1 MADDPKKITEEE
13 IKLERAKLELL
24 QDQFATQLSIVESL
38 KEVLGVK
45 TKVSESDNTQL
56 KLSREAARL
65 LTSQSSSLTS
75 VAEKNKDIAKN
86 RKLIDKI
93 NVSSDILEKARVKRA
108 SILAKSIKEKNREAE
123 EEIAKQLESGELD
136 QNAIDKINQEI
147 AVKQKALKT
156 TLLGLTSQEQ
166 IAYLAA
172 QTKETLE
179 EANKEREKEKE
190 TLENIQKSMGK
201 TGAILAGVS
210 KIPILG
216 GLINSKEILEELE
229 KSADKTGKKF
239 VGIKKIFTAIGNE
252 ASRSMKDPA
261 VAFGVGSKI
270 TKGLFDDI
278 KSVVMMLDEFNG
290 KLTKNF
296 GISQKQAQDLNK
308 EFLKTKST
316 ADSEFVTV
324 SGISDAFIA
333 LNSKAGTFAEFSDE
347 TLNTFAKL
355 NKQAGISTEAL
366 TELNDLT
373 YLNQGTLEDTTKEFT
388 GQLALLSGQTGQAL
402 NLKQLQEDIKN
413 VSAAVK
419 LNFGGSAT
427 AIAEAVF
434 KAKALG
440 LELKDLESISSSL
453 LNFQSSI
460 EDELSAELLTG
471 KQLNLEGARYAA
483 LIGNQGMLAEELA
496 NNIGTAADFTDMTV
510 VAQDALAKS
519 LGMNRNQLAETL
531 IQQERLNSLNAKG
544 NTLQEKYNNLKAAGN
559 SEEQIAQMLGDE
571 QLAQQLESAGLQE
584 KFNVLVENLKEEFLP
599 VAMEILPGIMKALAG
614 VGRNMDT
621 LIGLAVAF
629 KIAQVGAAIA
639 SLAVASLTNP
649 AKALTGIAIATAGA
663 AIIGGLAASYAIG
676 DGIFPAGGR
685 AILSPTEGGL
695 IPISNNDD
703 IVVAPKI
710 AQTITGEAPRP
721 VQAVAGG
728 GTSQNIQNKVDIS
741 PSNTNIT
748 LNLNGQAIGNANA
761 RQNYG
766 VGKSIRAL
774 GGNVDY
780 SASV

>member
-1 MADDPKKITEEE
+1 MAEEFSKDMQGAANASKETAQNTADIKSNLEDMSLGAADLRDVLTDVLNGLTKSNQTTNDVKKSFRGLRDTAT
-13 IKLERAKLELL
+13 KLALNQEGINKL
-24 QDQFATQLSIVESL
+24 SL
-38 KEVLGVK
+38 KEL
-45 TKVSESDNTQL
+45 
-56 KLSREAARL
+56 R
-65 LTSQSSSLTS
+65 SL
-75 VAEKNKDIAKN
+75 
-86 RKLIDKI
+86 
-93 NVSSDILEKARVKRA
+93 
-108 SILAKSIKEKNREAE
+108 KEKQNQNLDLLKSAKKQEGLTGKALEAQKEAIAFLE
-123 EEIAKQLESGELD
+123 EENGLIKDANDNLD
-136 QNAIDKINQEI
+136 
-147 AVKQKALKT
+147 
-156 TLLGLTSQEQ
+156 EQ
-166 IAYLAA
+166 IAKA
-172 QTKETLE
+172 E
-179 EANKEREKEKE
+179 NVEKS
-190 TLENIQKSMGK
+190 LGK
-201 TGAILAGVS
+201 TGVILRGIS

-216 GLINSKEILEELE
+216 GLINAEKILGDLKTDADGVNGKMLGMGKILKSVGKEA
-229 KSADKTGKKF
+229 S
-239 VGIKKIFTAIGNE
+239 TAI
-252 ASRSMKDPA
+252 KDPA

-296 GISQKQAQDLNK
+296 GISLTQATELNR
-308 EFLKTKST
+308 EFRETKKT
-316 ADSEFVTV
+316 ADSEFVTI

-333 LNSKAGTFAEFSDE
+333 LNGKAGTFAEFSNE

-355 NKQAGISTEAL
+355 NKQAGISTETL

-402 NLKQLQEDIKN
+402 NLKQLQEGIKD

-460 EDELSAELLTG
+460 EDELQAELLTG

-483 LIGNQGMLAEELA
+483 LIGDQAMLAEELA
-496 NNIGTAADFTDMTV
+496 NNIGSAEEFTGMTV
-510 VAQDALAKS
+510 IAQDALAKS

-559 SEEQIAQMLGDE
+559 SEQQIAAMLGDDV
-571 QLAQQLESAGLQE
+571 LAQQLESAGIQE
-584 KFNVLVENLKEEFLP
+584 RFNVLVENLKEQFLP
-599 VAMEILPGIMKALAG
+599 IA
-614 VGRNMDT
+614 DT
-621 LIGLAVAF
+621 LLPLILSTLKGIGDYFPLLIGAAVAF
-629 KIAQVGAAIA
+629 KAAQLAAA
-639 SLAVASLTNP
+639 TAAFATAFALSPLAAGLSLAA
-649 AKALTGIAIATAGA
+649 AAGA
-663 AIIGGLAASYAIG
+663 GILLANTIG
-676 DGIFPAGGR
+676 DGVFPAGGR

-703 IVVAPKI
+703 IVVAPKL
-710 AQTITGEAPRP
+710 A
-721 VQAVAGG
+721 QAVAGG
-728 GTSQNIQNKVDIS
+728 GTSQSIQNKVNIS
-741 PSNTNIT
+741 PSNTQIT
-748 LNLNGQAIGNANA
+748 LSLNGQAIGNANA

-766 VGKSIRAL
+766 VGRTVKAL

-780 SASV
+780 SAPV

>member
-1 MADDPKKITEEE
+1 MADDPKKITEKEISLEE
-13 IKLERAKLELL
+13 ARKRLL
-24 QDQFATQLSIVESL
+24 QDQLDTQLSFVESL
-38 KEVLGVK
+38 KEALGVR
-45 TKVSESDNTQL
+45 TKLTESENTQL
-56 KLSREAARL
+56 KLSKEIARL
-65 LTSQSSSLTS
+65 INSQDTSLNSL
-75 VAEKNKDIAKN
+75 AEKKKQIAKN
-86 RKLIDKI
+86 EKLIEKSSIAQNLQDNKKI
-93 NVSSDILEKARVKRA
+93 GR
-108 SILAKSIKEKNREAE
+108 
-123 EEIAKQLESGELD
+123 
-136 QNAIDKINQEI
+136 
-147 AVKQKALKT
+147 ALKT
-156 TLLGLTSQEQ
+156 LNTQNSLTDQIAKTRAEQ
-166 IAYLAA
+166 IASGKIDEEAIKKLEDKQAALEEYLKQ
-172 QTKETLE
+172 QTKNLSMTAKAALYQQASVENLKKVNE
-179 EANKEREKEKE
+179 ERKEEEKI
-190 TLENIQKSMGK
+190 LENIEKSMGK
-201 TGAILAGVS
+201 TGAVLKGIS
-210 KIPILG
+210 KIPVLG
-216 GLINSKEILEELE
+216 GLIDSKEILKELKE
-229 KSADKTGKKF
+229 NADGVKGKM
-239 VGIKKIFTAIGNE
+239 VGIKTIFTAIGNE
-252 ASRSMKDPA
+252 AKRSMKDPA

-278 KSVVMMLDEFNG
+278 KNVVMMLDEFNG
-290 KLTKNF
+290 KLTKSF
-296 GISQKQAQDLNK
+296 GISQKQATELNK

-355 NKQAGISTEAL
+355 NKQAGISTETL

-402 NLKQLQEDIKN
+402 NLKQLQEDIKD

-483 LIGNQGMLAEELA
+483 LMGKQGMLAEELA
-496 NNIGTAADFTDMTV
+496 NNIGSAEEFTGMTV
-510 VAQDALAKS
+510 IAQDALAKS

-559 SEEQIAQMLGDE
+559 SEQQIAAMLGDDV
-571 QLAQQLESAGLQE
+571 LAQQLESAGLQE
-584 KFNVLVENLKEEFLP
+584 KFNVLVENLKEQFLP
-599 VAMEILPGIMKALAG
+599 VAMEILPSIMNVLGFIGKH
-614 VGRNMDT
+614 MST

-629 KIAQVGAAIA
+629 KAAQLAAA
-639 SLAVASLTNP
+639 VAAFATSAALNPLKVVAGLAVA
-649 AKALTGIAIATAGA
+649 
-663 AIIGGLAASYAIG
+663 GLAAGAITSMVGRADKIG

-703 IVVAPKI
+703 IVVAPRL
-710 AQTITGEAPRP
+710 A
-721 VQAVAGG
+721 QAVGG
-728 GTSQNIQNKVDIS
+728 VGASQNIQNKVDIS

-748 LNLNGQAIGNANA
+748 LSLNGQAIGNANA

>member
-1 MADDPKKITEEE
+1 
-13 IKLERAKLELL
+13 
-24 QDQFATQLSIVESL
+24 
-38 KEVLGVK
+38 
-45 TKVSESDNTQL
+45 
-56 KLSREAARL
+56 
-65 LTSQSSSLTS
+65 
-75 VAEKNKDIAKN
+75 
-86 RKLIDKI
+86 
-93 NVSSDILEKARVKRA
+93 
-108 SILAKSIKEKNREAE
+108 
-123 EEIAKQLESGELD
+123 
-136 QNAIDKINQEI
+136 
-147 AVKQKALKT
+147 
-156 TLLGLTSQEQ
+156 
-166 IAYLAA
+166 
-172 QTKETLE
+172 
-179 EANKEREKEKE
+179 
-190 TLENIQKSMGK
+190 MGK
-201 TGAILAGVS
+201 TGAILKGIS

-216 GLINSKEILEELE
+216 GLIDSEKILKDL
-229 KSADKTGKKF
+229 KKDADGVNGKL
-239 VGIKKIFTAIGNE
+239 VGIGKIFKAIGNE

-296 GISQKQAQDLNK
+296 GISQKQATELNK

-355 NKQAGISTEAL
+355 NKEAGISTETL

-373 YLNQGTLEDTTKEFT
+373 YLNKGTLEETTQEFT
-388 GQLALLSGQTGQAL
+388 GQLALLSGQTGKAL
-402 NLKQLQEDIKN
+402 NLKQLQEDIKDI
-413 VSAAVK
+413 SAAVK

-471 KQLNLEGARYAA
+471 RQLNLEGARYAA

-496 NNIGTAADFTDMTV
+496 NNIGTAADFTNMTV

-629 KIAQVGAAIA
+629 KVAQVGAAIA

-649 AKALTGIAIATAGA
+649 AKAVAGIAIATAGA
-663 AIIGGLAASYAIG
+663 AILGGLAASSAIG
-676 DGIFPAGGR
+676 DGVFPAGGR

-703 IVVAPKI
+703 IVVAPRL
-710 AQTITGEAPRP
+710 A
-721 VQAVAGG
+721 QAVAGG

>member
-1 MADDPKKITEEE
+1 MADGPKKITEEE
-13 IKLERAKLELL
+13 VSLEQAKKRLL
-24 QDQFATQLSIVESL
+24 QDQLDTQLSFVESL
-38 KEVLGVK
+38 KEALGVK
-45 TKVSESDNTQL
+45 TKLTESESTQL
-56 KLSREAARL
+56 KLSKEIARL
-65 LTSQSSSLTS
+65 INSQDASLNS
-75 VAEKNKDIAKN
+75 LAEKKKQIAKN
-86 RKLIDKI
+86 EKLIAKGGIAQSLIDNKRVGRALELLKAQGSQAEKI
-93 NVSSDILEKARVKRA
+93 AQMKADQIKSGEIDEQALKRA
-108 SILAKSIKEKNREAE
+108 DSYTESLDFQLDNIVKTLSLQEQAALYQQAGVENLKKTNEERKKE
-123 EEIAKQLESGELD
+123 EEI
-136 QNAIDKINQEI
+136 
-147 AVKQKALKT
+147 
-156 TLLGLTSQEQ
+156 
-166 IAYLAA
+166 
-172 QTKETLE
+172 
-179 EANKEREKEKE
+179 
-190 TLENIQKSMGK
+190 LENIQKSMGK

-261 VAFGVGSKI
+261 VAFGVGAKI

-419 LNFGGSAT
+419 LNFGGSAS

-496 NNIGTAADFTDMTV
+496 KNIGTAADFSNMTV

-531 IQQERLNSLNAKG
+531 IQQERLNSLNAEG
-544 NTLQEKYNNLKAAGN
+544 NTLQERYNNLRAAGN
-559 SEEQIAQMLGDE
+559 SEEEIAQMLGDE

-599 VAMEILPGIMKALAG
+599 IAMEILPGVMGTLSFIGKHMK
-614 VGRNMDT
+614 V

-629 KIAQVGAAIA
+629 KVAQLGAAIA
-639 SLAVASLTNP
+639 AFAVSAGMNP
-649 AKALTGIAIATAGA
+649 AKAIAGIAIATIAAGA
-663 AIIGGLAASYAIG
+663 ITGLVSKVG
-676 DGIFPAGGR
+676 DAVFPASGKGM
-685 AILSPTEGGL
+685 ISPKEGGL
-695 IPISNNDD
+695 FQVSDNDD
-703 IVVAPKI
+703 IVVGPKL
-710 AQTITGEAPRP
+710 AQAITGEAPRP
-721 VQAVAGG
+721 AQAVGGG

-766 VGKSIRAL
+766 VGKNIRAL

>member
-13 IKLERAKLELL
+13 IKLEQAKLQLL
-24 QDQFATQLSIVESL
+24 QDQFATQQSIVESL

-56 KLSREAARL
+56 KLSREAVRL
-65 LTSQSSSLTS
+65 LSGQDSSLTS
-75 VAEKNKDIAKN
+75 IAEKNKDIVKN
-86 RKLIDKI
+86 KKLIDKI

-108 SILAKSIKEKNREAE
+108 SILAKSIKEKNREVE
-123 EEIAKQLESGELD
+123 EEVAKQLESGKLD
-136 QNAIDKINQEI
+136 QSAIDRIHQEI
-147 AVKQKALKT
+147 AVKQKSLKT
-156 TLLGLTSQEQ
+156 TLLGLTGQEK

-172 QTKETLE
+172 QTKENLE
-179 EANKEREKEKE
+179 EANKEREKERGI
-190 TLENIQKSMGK
+190 LENIQKSMGK
-201 TGAILAGVS
+201 TGAILAGIS

-216 GLINSKEILEELE
+216 GLIDSKKIIEELE
-229 KSADKTGKKF
+229 KSADPLGKKM

-252 ASRSMKDPA
+252 AKRSMKDPA

-278 KSVVMMLDEFNG
+278 KNVVMMLDEFNG
-290 KLTKNF
+290 KLTKSF

-308 EFLKTKST
+308 EFLETKHT

-333 LNSKAGTFAEFSDE
+333 LNSKAGTFAEFSKE

-355 NKQAGISTEAL
+355 NKQAGISTETL

-373 YLNQGTLEDTTKEFT
+373 YLNQGTLEETTQEFT
-388 GQLALLSGQTGQAL
+388 GQLALLSGQTGKAL
-402 NLKQLQEDIKN
+402 NLKQLQEDIKDI
-413 VSAAVK
+413 SAAVK

-496 NNIGTAADFTDMTV
+496 NNIGTAADFTNMTV

-544 NTLQEKYNNLKAAGN
+544 NTLQERYNNLKAAGN
-559 SEEQIAQMLGDE
+559 SEEEIGKMLGDE

-584 KFNVLVENLKEEFLP
+584 RFNVLVENLKEEFLP
-599 VAMEILPGIMKALAG
+599 IAMEILPGLMKTL
-614 VGRNMDT
+614 VGIGKHMDV

-629 KIAQVGAAIA
+629 KIAQIGAAIA
-639 SLAVASLTNP
+639 SFAVASATNP
-649 AKALTGIAIATAGA
+649 AKALIGIGIATAA
-663 AIIGGLAASYAIG
+663 AAVIGGLAASSAIG
-676 DGIFPAGGR
+676 DGVFPARGR
-685 AILSPTEGGL
+685 AIVSPTEGGL

-703 IVVAPKI
+703 IVVAPKL
-710 AQTITGEAPRP
+710 AQAL
-721 VQAVAGG
+721 AGG
-728 GTSQNIQNKVDIS
+728 GVGNTQTTNSNVTVTPSDIKIVLE
-741 PSNTNIT
+741 T
-748 LNLNGQAIGNANA
+748 NGQATGNAYAKVDYNT
-761 RQNYG
+761 
-766 VGKSIRAL
+766 KPIRAL
-774 GGNVDY
+774 GGGNVDY

>member
-1 MADDPKKITEEE
+1 MADNPNTITEEE
-13 IKLERAKLELL
+13 ISLEQAKKRLL
-24 QDQFATQLSIVESL
+24 QDQLDTQLSFVESL
-38 KEVLGVK
+38 KEALGVK
-45 TKVSESDNTQL
+45 TKLTESESSQL
-56 KLSREAARL
+56 KLSKEIARL
-65 LTSQSSSLTS
+65 INSQDTSLNSL
-75 VAEKNKDIAKN
+75 AEKKKQIAKN
-86 RKLIDKI
+86 EKLIEKGGIAQSLIDNKRVGRALELLKAQGSQAEKI
-93 NVSSDILEKARVKRA
+93 AQMKADQIKSGEIDEQALKRA
-108 SILAKSIKEKNREAE
+108 DSYTESLDFQLDNIVKTLSLQEQAALYQQAGVENLKKTNEERKKE
-123 EEIAKQLESGELD
+123 EEI
-136 QNAIDKINQEI
+136 
-147 AVKQKALKT
+147 
-156 TLLGLTSQEQ
+156 
-166 IAYLAA
+166 
-172 QTKETLE
+172 
-179 EANKEREKEKE
+179 
-190 TLENIQKSMGK
+190 LENIQKSMGK
-201 TGAILAGVS
+201 TGAILEGVS

-216 GLINSKEILEELE
+216 GLINSKKIIEELE
-229 KSADKTGKKF
+229 KSADKTEGKF
-239 VGIKKIFTAIGNE
+239 IGIKKIFTAIGNE
-252 ASRSMKDPA
+252 AKESMKDPA
-261 VAFGVGSKI
+261 VAFAVGSKI

-308 EFLKTKST
+308 EFLETKRT

-559 SEEQIAQMLGDE
+559 SEEQIGQMLGDQ

-599 VAMEILPGIMKALAG
+599 VAMEILPGIMKALGAIG
-614 VGRNMDT
+614 KNMNL
-621 LIGLAVAF
+621 LIGAAVAF

-766 VGKSIRAL
+766 VGKNIRAL

>member
-1 MADDPKKITEEE
+1 MAEEFTKDMQGAANASKETVQNTADIKSNLEDMKLGAADLRDVLTDVLNGLTKSNQTTNDVKKSFRGLRDTAT
-13 IKLERAKLELL
+13 KLALNQEGINKL
-24 QDQFATQLSIVESL
+24 SL
-38 KEVLGVK
+38 KELKSLKEKQTQNIQLLKNVEKQTGLADKALEAQKEAISFLEEENGLIK
-45 TKVSESDNTQL
+45 DANDNL
-56 KLSREAARL
+56 
-65 LTSQSSSLTS
+65 
-75 VAEKNKDIAKN
+75 
-86 RKLIDKI
+86 DKQI
-93 NVSSDILEKARVKRA
+93 EKAENVE
-108 SILAKSIKEKNREAE
+108 KS
-123 EEIAKQLESGELD
+123 L
-136 QNAIDKINQEI
+136 
-147 AVKQKALKT
+147 
-156 TLLGLTSQEQ
+156 
-166 IAYLAA
+166 
-172 QTKETLE
+172 
-179 EANKEREKEKE
+179 
-190 TLENIQKSMGK
+190 GK
-201 TGAILAGVS
+201 TGVILRGIS

-216 GLINSKEILEELE
+216 GLINAEKILGDLEEDADGVNGKMLGMGKIL
-229 KSADKTGKKF
+229 KSVGKEAS
-239 VGIKKIFTAIGNE
+239 TAI
-252 ASRSMKDPA
+252 KDPA

-270 TKGLFDDI
+270 TKGLFDDL

-296 GISQKQAQDLNK
+296 GISLTQATDLNK
-308 EFLKTKST
+308 EFREVKSS
-316 ADSEFVTV
+316 ADSTFVTV

-333 LNSKAGTFAEFSDE
+333 LNAKGGTFAEFSE
-347 TLNTFAKL
+347 QTLLTFTKL
-355 NKQAGISTEAL
+355 NKQAGISTETL

-471 KQLNLEGARYAA
+471 RQLNLEGARYAA
-483 LIGNQGMLAEELA
+483 LIGDQAMLAEELA
-496 NNIGTAADFTDMTV
+496 NNIGSAEEFTGMTV
-510 VAQDALAKS
+510 IAQDALAKS

-544 NTLQEKYNNLKAAGN
+544 NTLQEKYNNLKAAGRT
-559 SEEQIAQMLGDE
+559 EAEIANMLGDE
-571 QLAQQLESAGLQE
+571 QLAQQLESAGIQE
-584 KFNVLVENLKEEFLP
+584 RFNVLVENLKEQFLP
-599 VAMEILPGIMKALAG
+599 IA
-614 VGRNMDT
+614 DT
-621 LIGLAVAF
+621 LLPLILGTLKSIEKIFPVLIGAAVAF
-629 KIAQVGAAIA
+629 KVAQAAA
-639 SLAVASLTNP
+639 AAAALATAFSLSP
-649 AKALTGIAIATAGA
+649 LTGLAILGGITAGVA
-663 AIIGGLAASYAIG
+663 LLSKTIG

-703 IVVAPKI
+703 IVVAPGV
-710 AQTITGEAPRP
+710 A
-721 VQAVAGG
+721 QAVTGG
-728 GTSQNIQNKVDIS
+728 GTSQTIQNKVDIS

-748 LNLNGQAIGNANA
+748 LSLNGQAIGNANA

>member
-1 MADDPKKITEEE
+1 MADETGKQEEKNQLLKE
-13 IKLERAKLELL
+13 ENQLL
-24 QDQFATQLSIVESL
+24 QKKLDLQSQSLDISSTLVESL
-38 KEVLGVK
+38 KETLGIK
-45 TKVSESDNTQL
+45 TRTTTFDQNLL
-56 KLSREAARL
+56 KI
-65 LTSQSSSLTS
+65 
-75 VAEKNKDIAKN
+75 NKDINKA
-86 RKLIDKI
+86 
-93 NVSSDILEKARVKRA
+93 IL
-108 SILAKSIKEKNREAE
+108 
-123 EEIAKQLESGELD
+123 
-136 QNAIDKINQEI
+136 NQ
-147 AVKQKALKT
+147 KT
-156 TLLGLTSQEQ
+156 GLTSLRDINKEIGKNSDLINKAKLKEASLTKAALPTDKARIEQ
-166 IAYLAA
+166 IKIREKALSSQNEQLAELMNMS
-172 QTKETLE
+172 KEERDVQKTTIE
-179 EANKEREKEKE
+179 ELNSKIAANEKYVNTSLDNMSLAGKQLLLTQQQREELDKQNEEREKEKKI
-190 TLENIQKSMGK
+190 LENIEKSMGK
-201 TGAILAGVS
+201 TGAILAGAS

-216 GLINSKEILEELE
+216 GLINSKEVLKELEE
-229 KSADKTGKKF
+229 SADKAGKKM
-239 VGIKKIFTAIGNE
+239 VSIQKIFTAIGNE
-252 ASRSMKDPA
+252 AKRSMKDPA

-296 GISQKQAQDLNK
+296 GISQKQATELNK

-333 LNSKAGTFAEFSDE
+333 LNGKAGTFAEISDE

-355 NKQAGISTEAL
+355 NKQAGISTETL

-419 LNFGGSAT
+419 LNFGGSAS

-434 KAKALG
+434 RAKALG
-440 LELKDLESISSSL
+440 LELKDLENISSSL

-460 EDELSAELLTG
+460 EDELQAELLTG

-483 LIGNQGMLAEELA
+483 LIGDQAMLAEELA
-496 NNIGTAADFTDMTV
+496 DNIGSAEEFTGMTV
-510 VAQDALAKS
+510 IAQDALAKS

-559 SEEQIAQMLGDE
+559 SEQQIAAMLGDDI
-571 QLAQQLESAGLQE
+571 LAQQLESAGMQE

-599 VAMEILPGIMKALAG
+599 VAMELLPGIMKTLAFIG
-614 VGRNMDT
+614 KHMDT

-629 KIAQVGAAIA
+629 KVAQTAAAVA
-639 SLAVASLTNP
+639 SLAVA
-649 AKALTGIAIATAGA
+649 AATKGPLAAGLAVGA
-663 AIIGGLAASYAIG
+663 AIVGGIALKAAIG

-703 IVVAPKI
+703 IVVAPRL
-710 AQTITGEAPRP
+710 A
-721 VQAVAGG
+721 QAVGGG